1 MAYEFILPELGEGIT
16 AGDVVNIVVA
26 VGDTVAKDQT
36 LMELE
41 TDKAVIEVPS
51 PVDGKVVSIN
61 VEKGGKA
68 KVGDVVFTFD
78 ARETAPT
85 ATTRDLPVA
94 EPETPAVS
102 RDREVAKPEAPAVSR
117 DREVAKPET
126 PAVSRDR
133 EVAASKAVDH
143 AAAKIPVAVPP
154 PPTSAPDPVA
164 HTANVPA
171 GPSVRRFARELGVD
185 IALVPGTGEHGRI
198 SIEDV
203 KAFVKGAFKSGG
215 VVSGGAYAGIKLPDF
230 SKWGEVSREAMSNVR
245 RKTAENLSAGWATG
259 PQVTQY
265 DKCDITGL
273 EALRKKY
280 GKKAEQL
287 GGKLTM
293 TAILVK
299 VCYHALQKFPQF
311 NASIDMAANEIV
323 YKKYFNI
330 GVATDTDRGLLVPVI
345 KNVSDKNILEV
356 SVELGE
362 LAAKARDRKLSL
374 EEMAGGN
381 FTISNLGGIGGVG
394 FSPIVYQPE
403 VAILG
408 VSRASMEPG
417 WNGSEFIPRL
427 ILPLSLSYDHRLID
441 GADAARFLRW
451 ICEALEE
458 PFLMSLES

>member
-16 AGDVVNIVVA
+16 SGDVVNILVA

-41 TDKAVIEVPS
+41 TDKAVIEVPA
-51 PVDGKVVSIN
+51 PVNGTVASIN
-61 VEKGGKA
+61 VAKGGKA
-68 KVGDVVFTFD
+68 AVGQVVFTFD
-78 ARETAPT
+78 ASDAAPAPQTETAPPPIPDQPP
-85 ATTRDLPVA
+85 APTTEIPPFPEVKASSLPA
-94 EPETPAVS
+94 APQQPSNPLPAPMKETH
-102 RDREVAKPEAPAVSR
+102 
-117 DREVAKPET
+117 
-126 PAVSRDR
+126 
-133 EVAASKAVDH
+133 AVD
-143 AAAKIPVAVPP
+143 
-154 PPTSAPDPVA
+154 
-164 HTANVPA
+164 VPA

-185 IALVPGTGEHGRI
+185 IAIVPGSGERGRI

-203 KAFVKGAFKSGG
+203 KAFVKNQFTSKNLAPTGSVA
-215 VVSGGAYAGIKLPDF
+215 LPDF
-230 SKWGEVSREAMSNVR
+230 TKWGEITREPMSNVR
-245 RKTAENLSAGWATG
+245 RKTAENLSAGWAVG

-265 DKCDITGL
+265 DKCDITEL

-280 GKKAEQL
+280 GKQAEQL

-293 TAILVK
+293 TAILAK

-311 NASIDMAANEIV
+311 NASIDMARSEIV

-330 GVATDTDRGLLVPVI
+330 GVAADTDRGLLVPVI
-345 KNVSDKNILEV
+345 KNVNEKSIFDI

-381 FTISNLGGIGGVG
+381 FTISNLGGIGGIG
-394 FSPIVYQPE
+394 FSPLVYQPE

-408 VSRASMEPG
+408 VSRAALEPQ

-427 ILPLSLSYDHRLID
+427 MLPLSLSYDHRLID

-451 ICEALEE
+451 ICDALEE
-458 PFLMSLES
+458 PFIISLETA